1 MTPTERA
8 IEYGARFHDKVAI
21 VTGAGSGIGL
31 ATADMIIQDGGS
43 VLAVDLSAER
53 LKAAQAKLGD
63 AYQPLAIDISR
74 HDAPATITKAAGKQ
88 IDILINNAGIMDGF
102 LPLTELDDATWDKVF
117 AINVT
122 AMMRLARAA
131 LPTMIQAGHGAIVN
145 LSSEASLRASCS
157 GLAYAVSKHAVNGL
171 TTHIAAMYSHDG
183 IRCNAVAP
191 GAVNT
196 NVGGAFLSELA
207 EQRLMPV
214 MGATGAGRVAE
225 PELLARAIC
234 FLADDHAAGNINGVI
249 LPVDAGWSVM

>member
-1 MTPTERA
+1 MSPVERA
-8 IEYGARFHDKVAI
+8 VEYGSRFQGKTAI

-31 ATADMIIQDGGS
+31 ATAQMILQDGGRVLGVDVSADRLAAAKEQLGDGFDS
-43 VLAVDLSAER
+43 VAVD
-53 LKAAQAKLGD
+53 
-63 AYQPLAIDISR
+63 ISG
-74 HDAPATITKAAGKQ
+74 HDAPLVIAKAAGKAV
-88 IDILINNAGIMDGF
+88 DILVNNAGIMDGF
-102 LPLTELDDATWDKVF
+102 LPITELEDATWERVL

-122 AMMRLARAA
+122 AMMRLTRQV
-131 LPTMIQAGHGAIVN
+131 LPAMITAGHGAIVN
-145 LSSEASLRASCS
+145 VSSEASLRASCS

-171 TTHIAAMYSHDG
+171 TKHIAALYARDG

-207 EQRLMPV
+207 EQRLGPV
-214 MGATGAGRVAE
+214 MGVTVTGAAE

-234 FLADDHAAGNINGVI
+234 FLADDHAAMNINGVI